1 MANMV
6 FGYKN
11 LIEAAAVSGGNWLA
25 TLPLSNIK
33 TPVLQRLA
41 RSTNVQLASTKFQI
55 DLGSAKGV
63 GVLALVVHN
72 LSVDAKV
79 RISAADNASFVG
91 TQGNLLSY
99 TEDFSN
105 ALWTKDGVTLGAT
118 VTANSITLTK
128 LIETSGTNSGN
139 GHKVLQTIACT
150 PASAYAL
157 SFYVRAGERSV
168 VQQWSYGGTGSDAT
182 SAFFDTATG
191 VATGTGSP
199 SLTLVSPGLWRC
211 QRTIT
216 TLAAQTSLSVGIGPS
231 DGSGVQAYSG
241 TGPSNVG
248 GLTALSPAVAIG
260 LGGGGSGHAVMSPDG
275 KFLYAFNSSVIQIF
289 SVSSGLLTYVAS
301 PTAYGGDF
309 GAISFNGQFLF
320 SVSQGQKTAYAF
332 KRNTATGALSFVNNV
347 VFNKDYAFRIALSP
361 DNKNAYISTG
371 GSLNNPLAVCNID
384 QVTGALTLVGM
395 AATSLNVTY
404 HNYVVCSSDGKN
416 VYAFDQN
423 NWKILVYTRDANGW
437 LNLLESI
444 GSNSYESLA
453 IAPDASILVACRT
466 GRIDVW
472 ARNAI
477 TGKLSL
483 VSPGFT
489 QNWPPGSICI
499 FLAFS
504 GDGKNLYASMI
515 NQNYVYCY
523 AVNGATI
530 TAMSPASV
538 AIASSSRTVVVSP
551 DDAFVYAPHSS
562 GNSVNQF
569 ARSPGQSYGAF
580 AGGTQLELGS
590 TATSYLP
597 ILGLNSNPPDYQT
610 AWTSVWPAGMVP
622 QTLLEWEEDNF
633 WLGTLSAEQR
643 SSFQSPYL
651 HLLATQQFYRYWRV
665 EIDDAANSAGYVQ
678 IGRVFISPIWS
689 PAVNFAWGDELAYE
703 DTSPSTTALSG
714 TQYFD
719 NRPKPRVAR
728 LKFEALSKTEA
739 LDVALQIDRTLG
751 ISGELLQVPDRADAA
766 RIPATAFL
774 ATMRQTTPV
783 VSVLADTYTKSY
795 ELREIL

>member
-1 MANMV
+1 MANIV

-11 LIEAAAVSGGNWLA
+11 LIDAAAVSGGNWLA

-33 TPVLQRLA
+33 SPVLQRLA
-41 RSTNVQLASTKFQI
+41 RSANVQLASTRFDI
-55 DLGSAKGV
+55 DLSSAKGV
-63 GVLALVVHN
+63 GVLALVMHN

-105 ALWTKDGVTLGAT
+105 ALWTKDGVTLGST

-150 PASAYAL
+150 PASTYAL
-157 SFYVRAGERSV
+157 SFYARAGERSV

-182 SAFFDTATG
+182 SAFFDASTG

-199 SLTLVSPGLWRC
+199 SMTLVSPGLWRC

-216 TLAAQTSLSVGIGPS
+216 TMAAQTSLSVGIGPS
-231 DGSGVQAYSG
+231 DGTGVQAYSG
-241 TGPSNVG
+241 
-248 GLTALSPAVAIG
+248 
-260 LGGGGSGHAVMSPDG
+260 
-275 KFLYAFNSSVIQIF
+275 
-289 SVSSGLLTYVAS
+289 VAS
-301 PTAYGGDF
+301 IGD
-309 GAISFNGQFLF
+309 
-320 SVSQGQKTAYAF
+320 
-332 KRNTATGALSFVNNV
+332 
-347 VFNKDYAFRIALSP
+347 
-361 DNKNAYISTG
+361 
-371 GSLNNPLAVCNID
+371 GSL
-384 QVTGALTLVGM
+384 
-395 AATSLNVTY
+395 
-404 HNYVVCSSDGKN
+404 
-416 VYAFDQN
+416 
-423 NWKILVYTRDANGW
+423 
-437 LNLLESI
+437 
-444 GSNSYESLA
+444 
-453 IAPDASILVACRT
+453 
-466 GRIDVW
+466 
-472 ARNAI
+472 
-477 TGKLSL
+477 
-483 VSPGFT
+483 
-489 QNWPPGSICI
+489 
-499 FLAFS
+499 
-504 GDGKNLYASMI
+504 
-515 NQNYVYCY
+515 
-523 AVNGATI
+523 
-530 TAMSPASV
+530 TAMSPASIAAGSGPSPV
-538 AIASSSRTVVVSP
+538 AISTDGASVYVVNVNSRTVSQYARNTSTGILSSIGTISTGSGPTGIVISRDGTSVYVANRGGSVSQYARNPSTGILASLGPLAVATIPAGIAISGDGKHVYVVNERTGAIHQYAKNPYLGTLVSIGDIATVFGLARIAITPDDKSVYVSIYSGNVLLYYSRNTSTGQLTLISNIQVVGGADIAISPDAKNVYLLYNMYPSGYVYQYARDLLTGALTLLGNAVTTWRVSQALAVSP
-551 DDAFVYAPHSS
+551 DGKNVYVTNGELNYCVDNFSRDKATGRLTLVAGSVVYSTLLGIAVSPDGKNVYVANS
-562 GNSVNQF
+562 GSGQCLQLTRSYDSVF
-569 ARSPGQSYGAF
+569 GAY

-590 TATSYLP
+590 IATSYLP

-689 PAVNFAWGDELAYE
+689 PAVNFSWGDELAYE

-728 LKFEALSKTEA
+728 LNFEALSKTEA